1 MSSHIWRIVLFTAFL
16 CILRIHCY
24 VTSCLKIDRSVWV
37 WTYTSREPRLLW
49 HDNSFCG
56 QKLAEFQ
63 AFFFRKSTVPRS
75 KQLETCHGRA
85 ESHWI
90 PSKVS
95 SARSNGRALTSGLRL
110 LQYAIVYIVCY
121 THKHIYI
128 YVMLVTYI
136 VHLELISCLMTIRLP
151 MLQYQTFST
160 CSQLPWRQC
169 EHAGTPHPGQTNFC
183 PNAKEESSCGVSGQ
197 FHRGSSFSTVHFR
210 HDILKALQDKIW

>member
-1 MSSHIWRIVLFTAFL
+1 
-16 CILRIHCY
+16 
-24 VTSCLKIDRSVWV
+24 
-37 WTYTSREPRLLW
+37 
-49 HDNSFCG
+49 
-56 QKLAEFQ
+56 
-63 AFFFRKSTVPRS
+63 VPRS

-121 THKHIYI
+121 THTHVYIYMII

-151 MLQYQTFST
+151 MLQYQTCST
-160 CSQLPWRQC
+160 CSPLPWRQC

-210 HDILKALQDKIW
+210 HDILKALQDKIHGSLNVPIEHHPTIRYMVYNGYYKVIVWQKLSRLSCLPFFHGSDVHRIQ